1 MSDRNADDIR
11 ALQADQNE
19 LEKRLF
25 KLRDTVRDMEEEIN
39 NINIYLDITKAK
51 LKSFDGIIGW
61 IVKLFIGAILGG
73 ILTFIIK
80 GGLVL

>member
-11 ALQADQNE
+11 KLQTEQTAIE
-19 LEKRLF
+19 TRLF

-73 ILTFIIK
+73 LLTFIIK

>member
-11 ALQADQNE
+11 SLQNDQNE

-39 NINIYLDITKAK
+39 NINIYG
-51 LKSFDGIIGW
+51 SVFG
-61 IVKLFIGAILGG
+61 
-73 ILTFIIK
+73 
-80 GGLVL
+80 

>member
-11 ALQADQNE
+11 SLQTDQNE

-39 NINIYLDITKAK
+39 NI
-51 LKSFDGIIGW
+51 S
-61 IVKLFIGAILGG
+61 
-73 ILTFIIK
+73 
-80 GGLVL
+80 

>member
-11 ALQADQNE
+11 SLQNDQNE

-39 NINIYLDITKAK
+39 SINIYLDITKAK

>member
-1 MSDRNADDIR
+1 MSYRNADDIR
-11 ALQADQNE
+11 ALQSDQDE